1 MGATM
6 HIMPRGDLIEH
17 DAADECV
24 CGPSVE
30 GRPDEE
36 GSYRWLVVHHSLDGR
51 EADERSE

>member
-17 DAADECV
+17 DAADECI

-51 EADERSE
+51 EGHE